1 MKNSLKKG
9 LSFGLTSAVITTLG
23 LMVGLNSSTGS
34 KLAVISGILVI
45 ALADA
50 FSDSLGVHISEE
62 SNKENSARH
71 VWEATIATFLTKA
84 IFALSFLIPF
94 IFFKLSTSILISV
107 VWGIIIL
114 SVLSYKISNEKERK
128 NFSVVFEHLL
138 IATVVILISYYLGLL
153 INNFFS
159 I

>member
-62 SNKENSARH
+62 SNKENSSRH

-94 IFFKLSTSILISV
+94 IFFKLSTSILISI
-107 VWGIIIL
+107 VWGVIIL
-114 SVLSYKISNEKERK
+114 SVLSYKISNEEERK

-153 INNFFS
+153 INNFFNS
-159 I
+159 

>member
-62 SNKENSARH
+62 SNKENSSRH

-94 IFFKLSTSILISV
+94 IFFKLSTSIFISI
-107 VWGIIIL
+107 VWGVIIL
-114 SVLSYKISNEKERK
+114 SILSYKISNEKERK

-138 IATVVILISYYLGLL
+138 IAVVVILISYYLGLL
-153 INNFFS
+153 INNFFNS
-159 I
+159 

>member
-1 MKNSLKKG
+1 MKNSFKKG

-23 LMVGLNSSTGS
+23 LMVGINSSTGS
-34 KLAVISGILVI
+34 KLAVVSSILII

-84 IFALSFLIPF
+84 IFALTFLIPF
-94 IFFKLSTSILISV
+94 IFFKLSISIFISI
-107 VWGIIIL
+107 VWGVVIL
-114 SVLSYKISNEKERK
+114 SILSYKISNEKERK
-128 NFSVVFEHLL
+128 NFSVVFEHLF
-138 IATVVILISYYLGLL
+138 IATLVIAISYYLGLL
-153 INNFFS
+153 INMFFS
-159 I
+159 

>member
-1 MKNSLKKG
+1 MKNSFKKG

-34 KLAVISGILVI
+34 KLAVVSSILII

-84 IFALSFLIPF
+84 IFALTFLIPF
-94 IFFKLSTSILISV
+94 IFFKLSTSIFISI
-107 VWGIIIL
+107 VWGVIIL
-114 SVLSYKISNEKERK
+114 SILSYKISNEKERK
-128 NFSVVFEHLL
+128 NFSVVFEHLF
-138 IATVVILISYYLGLL
+138 IATLVIAISYYLGLL
-153 INNFFS
+153 INMFFS
-159 I
+159 